1 MTLLELN
8 FQRRKVKTEAAGL
21 LDKAMAE
28 SRTLS
33 IAEQVR
39 FDSLTARIHELD
51 AAIAQRE
58 SLRKRVTI

>member
-1 MTLLELN
+1 VTLLELN
-8 FQRRKVKTEAAGL
+8 FQRRKVKAEAAGL

-51 AAIAQRE
+51 RAIDQRE

>member
-1 MTLLELN
+1 MSTLLELN

-21 LDKAMAE
+21 LDKAVTE

-39 FDSLTARIHELD
+39 FDTLTTRIHELD
-51 AAIAQRE
+51 AAIVERE
-58 SLRKRVTI
+58 SLRKLVD

>member
-1 MTLLELN
+1 MNLLELN
-8 FQRRKVKTEAAGL
+8 FQRKKAKAEASGL

-28 SRTLS
+28 SRSLS

-39 FDSLTARIHELD
+39 FDALLTRVHELD
-51 AAIAQRE
+51 AAISQRE

>member
-1 MTLLELN
+1 LTLLELN
-8 FQRRKVKTEAAGL
+8 FQRRKAKAEAAGL

>member
-1 MTLLELN
+1 VTLLELN
-8 FQRRKVKTEAAGL
+8 FQRRKAKKEAAEM
-21 LDKAMAE
+21 LDKAVIEAR
-28 SRTLS
+28 SLT

-58 SLRKRVTI
+58 SLRKVVTT